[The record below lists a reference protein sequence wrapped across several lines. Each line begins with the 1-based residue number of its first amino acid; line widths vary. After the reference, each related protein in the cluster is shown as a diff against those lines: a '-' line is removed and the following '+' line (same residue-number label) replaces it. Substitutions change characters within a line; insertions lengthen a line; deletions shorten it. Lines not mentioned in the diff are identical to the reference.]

1 MFQTQTL
8 FGISQPLTLWSFVAT
23 YRQVQFI
30 SKLCTC
36 VPTRNIH
43 YFPYTTFSSVFLI
56 EAQRIIWELSM
67 DPLHTMWIN
76 FSMHHG
82 TGFDPRPFHV
92 VDKVTLGQVQTPPPY
107 FSPYCLSEGRDGEVL
122 KPWAGYFHGLCECV
136 CVCLQKINPTWFP
149 TRHKAHRYALHGM
162 SFSCQCHIRN
172 STRRCCRL

>member
-1 MFQTQTL
+1 M
-8 FGISQPLTLWSFVAT
+8 AT

-56 EAQRIIWELSM
+56 EAQRIICELSM

-122 KPWAGYFHGLCECV
+122 KPWAEYFHGFCECV
-136 CVCLQKINPTWFP
+136 CVCVFKRST
-149 TRHKAHRYALHGM
+149 LHGSLQDIKHIVM
-162 SFSCQCHIRN
+162 RYMECHSHANVTFATVLAGAAVYKTMVSRPSCE
-172 STRRCCRL
+172 TKTKTT